1 MTEQFGRVSVVTWAR
16 EPAGGERTLKMALS
30 GMLVAA
36 SAVLMVLA
44 VASTASADAMLA
56 PMVAPL
62 NGVELSRGY
71 QPQEYYSITP
81 PNLPYPATQP
91 GGSNRFYD
99 GVYPN
104 AHIEWCVKHYRTYN
118 PVTNIYYRAPGVP
131 AFCHSPF
138 G

>member
-1 MTEQFGRVSVVTWAR
+1 MKAT
-16 EPAGGERTLKMALS
+16 LS
-30 GMLVAA
+30 GMLAAA
-36 SAVLMVLA
+36 SAALMVLA

-71 QPQEYYSITP
+71 QPQEYYKLTP
-81 PNLPYPATQP
+81 QRLPYPAVQP
-91 GGSNRFYD
+91 PASANRFQD

-104 AHIEWCVKHYRTYN
+104 AHVRWCVKRYKTYD
-118 PVTNIYYRAPGVP
+118 PATNLYFRSPGVP